1 MKILYF
7 TNIILDI
14 SNPIV
19 LVRAATETECENG
32 PVQSPLPRLFS
43 FAESSKNRMVHAI
56 LQNDKS
62 AVFYG
67 QKESPP
73 RDEREYQYHPVLERK
88 YLL

>member
-43 FAESSKNRMVHAI
+43 FLNHLKIEWFTIKTSY
-56 LQNDKS
+56 
-62 AVFYG
+62 FT
-67 QKESPP
+67 E
-73 RDEREYQYHPVLERK
+73 
-88 YLL
+88 

>member
-43 FAESSKNRMVHAI
+43 FAEP
-56 LQNDKS
+56 
-62 AVFYG
+62 FYF
-67 QKESPP
+67 
-73 RDEREYQYHPVLERK
+73 
-88 YLL
+88 

>member
-32 PVQSPLPRLFS
+32 PVQSPLPRLNHLKIEWFTIKTS
-43 FAESSKNRMVHAI
+43 YFTE
-56 LQNDKS
+56 
-62 AVFYG
+62 
-67 QKESPP
+67 
-73 RDEREYQYHPVLERK
+73 
-88 YLL
+88 